1 MPERAITEM
10 NSKQVN
16 ETTIRL
22 NAFMR
27 DVKDGN
33 LRTIL
38 KNMQSMLD
46 YHAEKIRI
54 YEEHLSELT
63 GKARLELTDS
73 DKRRLAQKGKA
84 LNDYLLAAVEPTWA
98 PGTLRG
104 WYNSLVG
111 AKYNSVRDGQ
121 KKRGRKPISQEIVD
135 EVLKLAKNNPDWG
148 YDRIAGVMKYLKYD
162 VSATTVRHILDDNGI
177 VPDPERRLRGD
188 WDQFIETQQYSTAS
202 TDYAQ
207 VERLT
212 PFGLVRESL
221 LFFMDIGS
229 REVRLGGIVH
239 APDSNWTTQI
249 ARNMCDMWDGFLLG
263 KKYLIHDRDS
273 LFNKRFDSVFE
284 SIGITIKKLPPF
296 TPQMNARMENFI
308 RAIKTECLDKM
319 IITSETQLRLVVK
332 EYLEY
337 WNHYRPHS
345 GLGGAMVKP
354 YPQDDDGEVVETS
367 FLGGL
372 LHGYR
377 RVRKAA

>member
-1 MPERAITEM
+1 M

-16 ETTIRL
+16 ETVNKL
-22 NAFMR
+22 VSFMG

-33 LRTIL
+33 LKEIL
-38 KNMQSMLD
+38 ANMQKMSD
-46 YHAEKIRI
+46 YQAEKIRI
-54 YEEHLSELT
+54 YEEHLSTLT
-63 GKARLELTDS
+63 GRKRPELSDS
-73 DKRRLAQKGKA
+73 DKRRLAQKGRF
-84 LNDYLLAAVEPTWA
+84 LNDFLLASIETEWA
-98 PGTLRG
+98 PGTIRY
-104 WYNSLVG
+104 WFDTLVG
-111 AKYNSVRDGQ
+111 AKYDSTKNPNQ
-121 KKRGRKPISQEIVD
+121 KKRGRKPVSQEIVD

-148 YDRIAGVMKYLKYD
+148 YERIAGTMRYLGYD
-162 VSATTVRHILDDNGI
+162 VCASTVRHILNDYGI

-188 WDQFIETQQYSTAS
+188 WEQFIETQQYSTAS
-202 TDYAQ
+202 TDFAQ

-239 APDSNWTTQI
+239 APDSNCTTQI

-296 TPQMNARMENFI
+296 TPQMNSRMENFI

-319 IITSETQLRLVVK
+319 IITSEQQLRLAVK

-337 WNHYRPHS
+337 WNHYRPHA
-345 GLGGAMVKP
+345 GLGGKLVLP
-354 YPQDDDGEVVETS
+354 YPQDMNAPIQEVS

-377 RVRKAA
+377 REPMAA

>member
-121 KKRGRKPISQEIVD
+121 KKRGRKPLSQEIVD

-177 VPDPERRLRGD
+177 VPDPERRQRGD

-202 TDYAQ
+202 TDFAQ

-319 IITSETQLRLVVK
+319 IITSET
-332 EYLEY
+332 
-337 WNHYRPHS
+337 
-345 GLGGAMVKP
+345 
-354 YPQDDDGEVVETS
+354 
-367 FLGGL
+367 
-372 LHGYR
+372 
-377 RVRKAA
+377 

>member
-1 MPERAITEM
+1 
-10 NSKQVN
+10 
-16 ETTIRL
+16 
-22 NAFMR
+22 
-27 DVKDGN
+27 
-33 LRTIL
+33 
-38 KNMQSMLD
+38 
-46 YHAEKIRI
+46 
-54 YEEHLSELT
+54 
-63 GKARLELTDS
+63 
-73 DKRRLAQKGKA
+73 
-84 LNDYLLAAVEPTWA
+84 
-98 PGTLRG
+98 
-104 WYNSLVG
+104 
-111 AKYNSVRDGQ
+111 
-121 KKRGRKPISQEIVD
+121 
-135 EVLKLAKNNPDWG
+135 
-148 YDRIAGVMKYLKYD
+148 MKYLKYD

>member
-1 MPERAITEM
+1 M

-16 ETTIRL
+16 ETVNRL
-22 NAFMR
+22 VSFMG

-33 LRTIL
+33 LREIL
-38 KNMQSMLD
+38 ANMQKMCD
-46 YHAEKIRI
+46 YQAEKLRI
-54 YEEHLSELT
+54 YEEHLTTLT
-63 GKARLELTDS
+63 GKERPELTDS

-84 LNDYLLAAVEPTWA
+84 LNDYLLASVEPTWA

-111 AKYNSVRDGQ
+111 AKYDSTKSPNQ

-135 EVLKLAKNNPDWG
+135 EVLKLAQNNPDWG
-148 YDRIAGVMKYLKYD
+148 YDRIAGTMKYLGYD
-162 VSATTVRHILDDNGI
+162 ICASTVKHILSDYGI

-202 TDYAQ
+202 TDFAQ

-229 REVRLGGIVH
+229 REVRFGGMVH

-284 SIGITIKKLPPF
+284 SIGIEIKKLPPF

-319 IITSETQLRLVVK
+319 IFTTQAQLRLAVK

-337 WNHYRPHS
+337 WNHYRPMQ
-345 GLGGAMVKP
+345 GLDGKMVNP
-354 YPQDDDGEVVETS
+354 YPQDMNAPIKEIS

-377 RVRKAA
+377 REPMVA

>member
-1 MPERAITEM
+1 M

-16 ETTIRL
+16 ETVNRL
-22 NAFMR
+22 VSFMG

-33 LRTIL
+33 LREIL
-38 KNMQSMLD
+38 ANMQKMCD
-46 YHAEKIRI
+46 YQAEKLRI
-54 YEEHLSELT
+54 YEEHLTVLT
-63 GKARLELTDS
+63 GKERPELNDA
-73 DKRRLAQKGKA
+73 DKRRLAQKGRL
-84 LNDYLLAAVEPTWA
+84 LNDFLLASVEPTWA

-111 AKYNSVRDGQ
+111 AKYDSTKSPNQ

-135 EVLKLAKNNPDWG
+135 EVLKLAQNNPDWG
-148 YDRIAGVMKYLKYD
+148 YDRIAGTMRYLGYD
-162 VSATTVRHILDDNGI
+162 VCASTVKHILSDYGI

-202 TDYAQ
+202 TDFAQ

-221 LFFMDIGS
+221 LFFMDIGN
-229 REVRLGGIVH
+229 REVRFGGMVH

-273 LFNKRFDSVFE
+273 LFNKRFDSVFG
-284 SIGITIKKLPPF
+284 SIGIEIKKLPPF
-296 TPQMNARMENFI
+296 TPQMNSRMENFI

-319 IITSETQLRLVVK
+319 IFTSEAQLRLAVK

-337 WNHYRPHS
+337 WNHYRPHA
-345 GLGGAMVKP
+345 GLDGKLVMP
-354 YPQDDDGEVVETS
+354 YSQDMTAPIKEMS

-377 RVRKAA
+377 REPMAA